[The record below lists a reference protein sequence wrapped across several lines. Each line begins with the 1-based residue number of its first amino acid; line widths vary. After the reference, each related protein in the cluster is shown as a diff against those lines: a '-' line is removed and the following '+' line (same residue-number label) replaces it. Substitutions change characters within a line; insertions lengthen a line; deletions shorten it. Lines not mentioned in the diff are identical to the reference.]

1 MSLPNSDD
9 PVFNAAAERLNFR
22 AKRAHRVLL
31 FSVACLVAGLG
42 MHATDTYWLPPQT
55 GATGLHANFWVW
67 LGGTLQ
73 SMAEP
78 SLRAIRIVQ
87 GWMSTGVP
95 GLVIWG
101 PVAVAVLLVALID
114 LALVAVAVRR
124 LLASRPVAGH
134 FIAPHLGGVNL
145 SGASLTGDLP
155 PLAAPLVDSSAAGAE
170 PTLAAESAKAE
181 SGSTVNAETTSEEGA
196 AAALSATESES
207 SGETAA
213 STDTASTSPD
223 ADAAKPL
230 PSTIEEMETSLF
242 DSEKVLEQALS
253 DLKEMRQNVLNLSL
267 DPDGP
272 NREEDLA
279 EARAALDRTE
289 EALAKV
295 RGQQHSMIAGLVN
308 VSRHVR

>member
-1 MSLPNSDD
+1 MSLTNSDD
-9 PVFNAAAERLNFR
+9 PLFNEAAERLNFR

-31 FSVACLVAGLG
+31 ASVVCLLAGLG
-42 MHATDTYWLPPQT
+42 MHATNTYWLPPQT
-55 GATGLHANFWVW
+55 GATGLHASFWVW

-78 SLRAIRIVQ
+78 SLRAIRIVE

-101 PVAVAVLLVALID
+101 PIAMAVLLIALID
-114 LALVAVAVRR
+114 LAMVAVAVRR

-134 FIAPHLGGVNL
+134 FIAPHLGGTNL
-145 SGASLTGDLP
+145 GGDSPALALP
-155 PLAAPLVDSSAAGAE
+155 AVDSNPTGSE
-170 PTLAAESAKAE
+170 PTLAAAEVAKAE
-181 SGSTVNAETTSEEGA
+181 GDSTNPTASASSEEGA
-196 AAALSATESES
+196 AAASSASQATTE
-207 SGETAA
+207 
-213 STDTASTSPD
+213 TASTVSD
-223 ADAAKPL
+223 ADTAKPL

>member
-31 FSVACLVAGLG
+31 VSVACLLAGLG

-124 LLASRPVAGH
+124 LLASRPAPGH

-145 SGASLTGDLP
+145 AGNASASAQPVVGSTPFGSEPAIASAESIKADGESNNRVP
-155 PLAAPLVDSSAAGAE
+155 TASAEQAATAPSSASDA
-170 PTLAAESAKAE
+170 
-181 SGSTVNAETTSEEGA
+181 
-196 AAALSATESES
+196 
-207 SGETAA
+207 SGETAVP
-213 STDTASTSPD
+213 TDTASTPPD

>member
-1 MSLPNSDD
+1 MSLTNSDD
-9 PVFNAAAERLNFR
+9 PLFNEAAERLNFR

-31 FSVACLVAGLG
+31 ASVVCLLAGLG
-42 MHATDTYWLPPQT
+42 MHATNTYWLPPQT
-55 GATGLHANFWVW
+55 GATGLHASFWVW

-78 SLRAIRIVQ
+78 SLRAIRIVE

-101 PVAVAVLLVALID
+101 PIAMAVLLIALID
-114 LALVAVAVRR
+114 LAMVAVAVRR

-134 FIAPHLGGVNL
+134 FIAPHLGGTNL
-145 SGASLTGDLP
+145 GGDSPALALPAFDSNPTG
-155 PLAAPLVDSSAAGAE
+155 SE
-170 PTLAAESAKAE
+170 PTLAAAEVAKAE
-181 SGSTVNAETTSEEGA
+181 GDSTNPNASASSEEGA
-196 AAALSATESES
+196 AAASSASQATTE
-207 SGETAA
+207 
-213 STDTASTSPD
+213 TASTVSD
-223 ADAAKPL
+223 ADTAKPL

>member
-1 MSLPNSDD
+1 MSLTNSDD
-9 PVFNAAAERLNFR
+9 PLFNEAAERLNFR
-22 AKRAHRVLL
+22 ANRAHRVLL
-31 FSVACLVAGLG
+31 ASVVCLLAGLG
-42 MHATDTYWLPPQT
+42 MHATNTYWLPPQT
-55 GATGLHANFWVW
+55 GATGLHASFWVW

-78 SLRAIRIVQ
+78 SLRAIRIVE

-101 PVAVAVLLVALID
+101 PIAMAVLLIALID
-114 LALVAVAVRR
+114 LAMVAVAVRR

-134 FIAPHLGGVNL
+134 FIAPHLGGTNL
-145 SGASLTGDLP
+145 GGDSPALALP
-155 PLAAPLVDSSAAGAE
+155 AVDSNPTGSE
-170 PTLAAESAKAE
+170 PTLAAAEVAKAE
-181 SGSTVNAETTSEEGA
+181 GDSTNPNASASSEEGA
-196 AAALSATESES
+196 AAASSASQATTE
-207 SGETAA
+207 
-213 STDTASTSPD
+213 TASTVSD
-223 ADAAKPL
+223 ADTAKPL

>member
-9 PVFNAAAERLNFR
+9 PVFNEAAERLNFR

-31 FSVACLVAGLG
+31 LSVACLLAGLG

-55 GATGLHANFWVW
+55 GATGLHASFWVW
-67 LGGTLQ
+67 LGGILQ

-78 SLRAIRIVQ
+78 SLRAIRIVE

-101 PVAVAVLLVALID
+101 PIAVGVLLVALID
-114 LALVAVAVRR
+114 LAMVAVAVRR
-124 LLASRPVAGH
+124 LLASRSVAGH
-134 FIAPHLGGVNL
+134 LIAPHLGGVNL
-145 SGASLTGDLP
+145 SGASQTGDLP
-155 PLAAPLVDSSAAGAE
+155 SLAAPAVDSSAAGSE

-181 SGSTVNAETTSEEGA
+181 GGSTVNAEATSEEGA
-196 AAALSATESES
+196 VAASSASEP

-213 STDTASTSPD
+213 STNTASTPPE

-230 PSTIEEMETSLF
+230 PSTIEEMETRLF

-289 EALAKV
+289 DALARV

>member
-1 MSLPNSDD
+1 MSLPNSDN
-9 PVFNAAAERLNFR
+9 PFFNDAAERLNFR

-31 FSVACLVAGLG
+31 ASVVCLLAGLG
-42 MHATDTYWLPPQT
+42 MHATNTYWLPPQT
-55 GATGLHANFWVW
+55 GATGLHASFWIW

-73 SMAEP
+73 SLAEP
-78 SLRAIRIVQ
+78 SLRAIRIVD

-101 PVAVAVLLVALID
+101 PIALAVLLVALID

-124 LLASRPVAGH
+124 LLASRPAPGH
-134 FIAPHLGGVNL
+134 FVAPHLGGVNL
-145 SGASLTGDLP
+145 SGD
-155 PLAAPLVDSSAAGAE
+155 LAAPLVESSASGSE
-170 PTLAAESAKAE
+170 PTLSTDSSIKVEGGSAAASAQATSE
-181 SGSTVNAETTSEEGA
+181 GSAASASGSNETSAEATA
-196 AAALSATESES
+196 AAPTQ
-207 SGETAA
+207 
-213 STDTASTSPD
+213 TASTSSD
-223 ADAAKPL
+223 SDTAKPL
-230 PSTIEEMETSLF
+230 PSTIAEMETSLF

-289 EALAKV
+289 DALAKV

>member
-1 MSLPNSDD
+1 MSLTNSDD
-9 PVFNAAAERLNFR
+9 PLFNEAAERLNFR

-31 FSVACLVAGLG
+31 ASVVCLLAGLG
-42 MHATDTYWLPPQT
+42 MHATNTYWLPPQT
-55 GATGLHANFWVW
+55 GATGLHASFWVW

-78 SLRAIRIVQ
+78 SLRAIRIVE

-101 PVAVAVLLVALID
+101 PIAMAVLLIALID
-114 LALVAVAVRR
+114 LAMVAVAVRR

-134 FIAPHLGGVNL
+134 FIAPHLGGTNL
-145 SGASLTGDLP
+145 GGDSPALALP
-155 PLAAPLVDSSAAGAE
+155 AVDSNPTGSE
-170 PTLAAESAKAE
+170 PTLAAAEVAKAE
-181 SGSTVNAETTSEEGA
+181 GDSTNPNASASSEEGA
-196 AAALSATESES
+196 AAASSASQATTE
-207 SGETAA
+207 
-213 STDTASTSPD
+213 TASTVSD
-223 ADAAKPL
+223 ADTAKPL

-272 NREEDLA
+272 NSEEDLA

>member
-1 MSLPNSDD
+1 MSLPSSED
-9 PVFNAAAERLNFR
+9 PFFNDAAERLNFR

-31 FSVACLVAGLG
+31 ASVACLLVGLG
-42 MHATDTYWLPPQT
+42 MHATNTYWLPPQT
-55 GATGLHANFWVW
+55 GATGLYASFWTW

-78 SLRAIRIVQ
+78 SLRAIRIVD

-101 PVAVAVLLVALID
+101 PIALAVLLIALID

-124 LLASRPVAGH
+124 LLASRSAPGH
-134 FIAPHLGGVNL
+134 FIAPHLGGANL
-145 SGASLTGDLP
+145 GGNSSVLP
-155 PLAAPLVDSSAAGAE
+155 AADSTSIGSE
-170 PTLAAESAKAE
+170 PTIATAELPKAE
-181 SGSTVNAETTSEEGA
+181 GESTNVTAPTSPQEDTA
-196 AAALSATESES
+196 AA
-207 SGETAA
+207 
-213 STDTASTSPD
+213 SPD
-223 ADAAKPL
+223 SAKPL

>member
-1 MSLPNSDD
+1 MSLTNSDD
-9 PVFNAAAERLNFR
+9 PLFNEAAERLNFR

-31 FSVACLVAGLG
+31 ASVVCLLAGLG
-42 MHATDTYWLPPQT
+42 MHATNTYWLPPQT
-55 GATGLHANFWVW
+55 GATGLHASFWVW

-78 SLRAIRIVQ
+78 SLRAIRIVE

-101 PVAVAVLLVALID
+101 PIAMAVLLIALID
-114 LALVAVAVRR
+114 LAMVAVAVRR

-134 FIAPHLGGVNL
+134 FIAPHLGGTNL
-145 SGASLTGDLP
+145 GGDSPALALP
-155 PLAAPLVDSSAAGAE
+155 AVDSNPTGSE
-170 PTLAAESAKAE
+170 PTLAAAEVAKAE
-181 SGSTVNAETTSEEGA
+181 GDSTNPNASASSEEGA
-196 AAALSATESES
+196 AAASSASQATTE
-207 SGETAA
+207 
-213 STDTASTSPD
+213 TASTVSD
-223 ADAAKPL
+223 ADTAKPL

>member
-1 MSLPNSDD
+1 MSLTNSDD
-9 PVFNAAAERLNFR
+9 PLFNEAAERLNFR

-31 FSVACLVAGLG
+31 ASVVCLLAGLG
-42 MHATDTYWLPPQT
+42 MHATNTYWLPPQT
-55 GATGLHANFWVW
+55 GATGLHASFWVW

-78 SLRAIRIVQ
+78 SLRAIRIVE

-101 PVAVAVLLVALID
+101 PIAMAVLLIALID
-114 LALVAVAVRR
+114 LAMVAVAVRR

-134 FIAPHLGGVNL
+134 FIAPHLGGTNL
-145 SGASLTGDLP
+145 GGDSPALALP
-155 PLAAPLVDSSAAGAE
+155 AVDSNPTGSE
-170 PTLAAESAKAE
+170 PTLAAAEVAKAE
-181 SGSTVNAETTSEEGA
+181 GDSTNPNASASSEEGA
-196 AAALSATESES
+196 AAASSASQATT
-207 SGETAA
+207 ETAPTV
-213 STDTASTSPD
+213 SD
-223 ADAAKPL
+223 ADTAKPL

>member
-9 PVFNAAAERLNFR
+9 PVFNEAAERLNFR

-31 FSVACLVAGLG
+31 LSVACLLAGLG

-78 SLRAIRIVQ
+78 SLRAIRIVE
-87 GWMSTGVP
+87 GWMSSGVP

-101 PVAVAVLLVALID
+101 PIAVGVLLVALID
-114 LALVAVAVRR
+114 LAMVAVAVRR

-134 FIAPHLGGVNL
+134 LIAPHLGGVNL

-155 PLAAPLVDSSAAGAE
+155 SLAAPAVDSSAAGSE
-170 PTLAAESAKAE
+170 PTLAVESAKAE
-181 SGSTVNAETTSEEGA
+181 GGSTANAEATSEEVAVA
-196 AAALSATESES
+196 ASSASES

-289 EALAKV
+289 DALAKV

>member
-1 MSLPNSDD
+1 MSLTNSDD
-9 PVFNAAAERLNFR
+9 PLFNEAAERLNFR

-31 FSVACLVAGLG
+31 ASVVCLLAGLG
-42 MHATDTYWLPPQT
+42 MHATNTYWLPPQT
-55 GATGLHANFWVW
+55 GATGLHASFWVW

-78 SLRAIRIVQ
+78 SLRAIRIVE

-101 PVAVAVLLVALID
+101 PIAMAVLLIALID
-114 LALVAVAVRR
+114 LAMVAVAVRR

-134 FIAPHLGGVNL
+134 FIAPHLGGTNL
-145 SGASLTGDLP
+145 GGDSPALALP
-155 PLAAPLVDSSAAGAE
+155 AVDSNPTGSE
-170 PTLAAESAKAE
+170 PTLAAAEVAKAE
-181 SGSTVNAETTSEEGA
+181 GDSTNPNASASSEEGA
-196 AAALSATESES
+196 AAALSASQATT
-207 SGETAA
+207 ETAPTV
-213 STDTASTSPD
+213 SD
-223 ADAAKPL
+223 ADTAKPL